1 MSAVLS
7 DPTME
12 RVEALGAA
20 PTPAEFR
27 PIKLAMIDVESCPE
41 SIVAGDYGA
50 VWALVREYG
59 RPRGM
64 IRVPF
69 IDGVATRAQLSAAI
83 DSLPAAPRVPESTP
97 PLDRDL
103 PSISVV
109 IPSLLARADGLEA
122 CLRSLAELD
131 YPDYEV
137 IVVDNRPAG
146 AEPVQLAGV
155 RVVRETR
162 PGISAARNA
171 GLAEANGELIAFTD
185 DDVEVDAG
193 WLRAI
198 ARRFVEHPDEAC
210 VTGLAL
216 PSELET
222 PAQVALEE
230 YYGGFGPRTFEAV
243 SHRIRAP
250 RGSSLVGTATV
261 DAIGDDG
268 RVRRTFSLYAAGSFG
283 AGANMAFRVGA
294 LRRARRLRR
303 RARSGHRHPRGRG
316 PRDVRAARV
325 ARSRAS
331 ASPPAAIVHHT
342 HRRDEAALER
352 QIRGYG
358 VGYGALLMA
367 LVLEDPR
374 HLGRIAGT
382 AGRAVR
388 VLAAGYRDKAG
399 RDRDEPA
406 AAGESSTR
414 NRELARMELRGM
426 VAGPFLYL
434 KTRLRRPR

>member
-1 MSAVLS
+1 MSAISS
-7 DPTME
+7 DPTVDRGNAVASE
-12 RVEALGAA
+12 
-20 PTPAEFR
+20 PTSEFR

-41 SIVAGDYGA
+41 SIAAGDYSA
-50 VWALVREYG
+50 VWALVREHG

-69 IDGVATRAQLSAAI
+69 VDGLATREQLAASI
-83 DSLPAAPRVPESTP
+83 ATLPAAPRVSESKR
-97 PLDRDL
+97 PLDRAL

-109 IPSLLARADGLEA
+109 IPSLLQRADGLDA

-146 AEPVQLAGV
+146 AAAVQLPGV
-155 RVVRETR
+155 RVVRETH
-162 PGISAARNA
+162 PGISAARNR
-171 GLAEANGELIAFTD
+171 GLAEAKGNLIAFTD
-185 DDVEVDAG
+185 DDVEVDRG
-193 WLRAI
+193 WLRSI
-198 ARRFVEHPDEAC
+198 ASRFSEHPDEMC

-250 RGSSLVGTATV
+250 RGTSLVGTATV

-268 RVRRTFSLYAAGSFG
+268 RALRSFSLYAAGSFG
-283 AGANMAFRVGA
+283 AGANMAFRADVLRELGGFDCALGAGTATHGGEDLVMFARLVWRGHAVGFE
-294 LRRARRLRR
+294 
-303 RARSGHRHPRGRG
+303 
-316 PRDVRAARV
+316 
-325 ARSRAS
+325 
-331 ASPPAAIVHHT
+331 PAAIVHHA

-352 QIRGYG
+352 QIKGYG

-367 LVLEDPR
+367 LVVEDPR
-374 HLGRIAGT
+374 HMGRIAGT
-382 AGRAVR
+382 AGLAVR
-388 VLAAGYRDKAG
+388 VLVAGYRDKAAG
-399 RDRDEPA
+399 DGEPSA
-406 AAGESSTR
+406 R

-426 VAGPFLYL
+426 IAGPLVYL

>member
-7 DPTME
+7 GPTVSRE
-12 RVEALGAA
+12 PGDVVAGE

-41 SIVAGDYGA
+41 SIAAGGYGA
-50 VWALVREYG
+50 VWALVREHG

-69 IDGVATRAQLSAAI
+69 VDGLATRDQLNRAI
-83 DSLPAAPRVPESTP
+83 ETLPAAPRVPESEW
-97 PLDRDL
+97 PLDQAL

-109 IPSLLARADGLEA
+109 IPSLLERADGLDA

-146 AEPVQLAGV
+146 AAPVQLPGV

-162 PGISAARNA
+162 PGISAARNR
-171 GLAEANGELIAFTD
+171 GLAEAKGDLIAFTD
-185 DDVEVDAG
+185 DDVVVDPG

-198 ARRFVEHPDEAC
+198 ATRLVAHPEEAC
-210 VTGLAL
+210 VTGLTL

-230 YYGGFGPRTFEAV
+230 YYGGFGVRTFEAV
-243 SHRIRAP
+243 SHRMRAAGW
-250 RGSSLVGTATV
+250 RSLMTPATV
-261 DAIGDDG
+261 DAMGDDG
-268 RVRRTFSLYAAGSFG
+268 RVLRSFSLYAAGSFG
-283 AGANMAFRVGA
+283 AGANMAFRAGA
-294 LRRARRLRR
+294 LRELGGFDCALGAGTATHGGEDLAIFARLAWR
-303 RARSGHRHPRGRG
+303 GH
-316 PRDVRAARV
+316 AV
-325 ARSRAS
+325 AFEPAS
-331 ASPPAAIVHHT
+331 IVHHT
-342 HRRDEAALER
+342 HRREEASLER
-352 QIRGYG
+352 QIKGYG

-382 AGRAVR
+382 ARRAVR
-388 VLAAGYRDKAG
+388 MMTAGYRDKLAVDRQPNPRAG
-399 RDRDEPA
+399 
-406 AAGESSTR
+406 
-414 NRELARMELRGM
+414 ELARMELRGM
-426 VAGPFLYL
+426 AAGPFVYL
-434 KTRLRRPR
+434 ATRLRRPR

>member
-1 MSAVLS
+1 MSTVVS

-12 RVEALGAA
+12 RVEAGAAA
-20 PTPAEFR
+20 PTPVEFR
-27 PIKLAMIDVESCPE
+27 PIKLAMIDVEECPE

-50 VWALVREYG
+50 VWALVCEYG

-83 DSLPAAPRVPESTP
+83 DSLPAAPRVPASTP
-97 PLDRDL
+97 PLDSDL

-122 CLRSLAELD
+122 CLRSLAEVD

-146 AEPVQLAGV
+146 AEPVQLPGV

-171 GLAEANGELIAFTD
+171 GLAEANGDVIAFTD
-185 DDVEVDAG
+185 DDVEVDPG

-198 ARRFVEHPDEAC
+198 GRRFVEHPDEAC

-268 RVRRTFSLYAAGSFG
+268 SVRRSFSLYAAGSFG

-294 LRRARRLRR
+294 LRELGGFDAALGAGTDTHGGEDLVMFARLAWR
-303 RARSGHRHPRGRG
+303 GHAVGF
-316 PRDVRAARV
+316 A
-325 ARSRAS
+325 
-331 ASPPAAIVHHT
+331 PAAIVHHT

-406 AAGESSTR
+406 GGGESSTR

-426 VAGPFLYL
+426 IAGPLVYL
-434 KTRLRRPR
+434 KTRLRRSR